1 MGTAIITLKI
11 MPTSPEESL
20 EGIQEQAISRIK
32 EFAGDIG
39 MKAEVEP
46 VAFGLNALRLTFP
59 WDEKKGSTDEV
70 EASLAGIAGVES
82 VLCVDVRRAIG

>member
-1 MGTAIITLKI
+1 MGTAIITLRI
-11 MPTSPEESL
+11 MPTSPEEDL
-20 EGIQEQAISRIK
+20 ERIREELFSKIK
-32 EFAGDIG
+32 EFTGDVG

-59 WDEKKGSTDEV
+59 WDEKKGGTDEV
-70 EASLAGIAGVES
+70 EASLAGIVGVES

>member
-11 MPTSPEESL
+11 MPISPEENL
-20 EGIQEQAISRIK
+20 GRIQEEVIARIK

-46 VAFGLNALRLTFP
+46 VAFGLNALKVIFP
-59 WDEKKGSTDEV
+59 WDETKGSTDDL
-70 EASLAGIAGVES
+70 EASLAAIAGIQS
-82 VLCVDVRRAIG
+82 VMCVDVRRAIG